1 MKTSYKGTQPVDYLK
16 RLLGEGIG
24 IEIEITLQV
33 ATLLAADFRAFEI
46 RRMLGIT
53 SQEYEIAIARLQRA
67 ARIIADQ
74 DG

>member
-1 MKTSYKGTQPVDYLK
+1 VDYLK

-46 RRMLGIT
+46 RKTLGIT
-53 SQEYEIAIARLQRA
+53 TQEYDVALARLRRA
-67 ARIIADQ
+67 AGIMNANSD
-74 DG
+74 D